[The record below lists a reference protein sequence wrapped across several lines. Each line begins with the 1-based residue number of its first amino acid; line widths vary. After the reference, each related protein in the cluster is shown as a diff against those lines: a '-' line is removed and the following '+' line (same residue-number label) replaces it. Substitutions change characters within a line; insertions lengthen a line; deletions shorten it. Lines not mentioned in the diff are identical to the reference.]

1 MESIRVDLS
10 DRVRFLLRVGDT
22 ALILAQRN
30 AEWCGHAPVLEE
42 DLALP
47 NLALDQL
54 GQARALLTHA
64 GSLTG
69 HDEDQ
74 LAYLRDEA
82 QFLNPVLVELPHAPD
97 NRKPGDFG
105 FTVLR
110 NALLAQWFLQLY
122 GRLQSSDDAEL
133 AAIAAKAVKETR
145 YHWQHSADW
154 VVRLGDGTAESHR
167 RLQAALERIWPYVP
181 ELFAGTEFEAL
192 QAPWRAAIEAL
203 LQAATLKLPKDG
215 QHIHQGHKGVHSEHL
230 GHLLA
235 EMQVLQRAYPGGVW

>member
-1 MESIRVDLS
+1 MESIRLTLT
-10 DRVRFLLRVGDT
+10 DRQRFILRIADT
-22 ALILAQRN
+22 ALVLAQRN

-64 GSLTG
+64 GKISG

-74 LAYLRDEA
+74 LAYLRDES
-82 QFLNPVLVELPHAPD
+82 QFLNPVVVELPHAPD
-97 NRKPGDFG
+97 NRQPGDFG

-110 NALLAQWFLQLY
+110 NACMAQWFLLVYAQL
-122 GRLQSSDDAEL
+122 QTSDDTEL
-133 AAIAAKAVKETR
+133 AAIAAKAIKECR

-154 VVRLGDGTAESHR
+154 VIRLGDGTAESHR
-167 RLQAALERIWPYVP
+167 RLQAALQRLWPYVP
-181 ELFAGTEFEAL
+181 ELFAEQFADL
-192 QAPWRAAIEAL
+192 QVPWRDAINAL
-203 LQAATLKLPKDG
+203 LTEATLKAPADG

>member
-1 MESIRVDLS
+1 MESLQLKPDARQ
-10 DRVRFLLRVGDT
+10 RYLLRIADT

-47 NLALDQL
+47 NIALDQL
-54 GQARALLTHA
+54 GLARALLTLA
-64 GSLTG
+64 GQISG

-74 LAYLRDEA
+74 LALLRDEGD
-82 QFLNPVLVELPHAPD
+82 FRNPVIVELPHAPD
-97 NRKPGDFG
+97 DRKPGDFG

-110 NALLAQWFLQLY
+110 NALLAQWFLQLLP
-122 GRLQSSDDAEL
+122 RLQTGDDAEL
-133 AAIAAKAVKETR
+133 AAIAAKAIKECR

-154 VVRLGDGTAESHR
+154 VIRLGDGTAESQR
-167 RLQAALERIWPYVP
+167 RMQAALERLWPYVP
-181 ELFAGTEFEAL
+181 ELFAGDGFEAL
-192 QAPWRAAIEAL
+192 QAGWQQAIEAL
-203 LQAATLKLPKDG
+203 LAEATLTLPKEG
-215 QHIHQGHKGVHSEHL
+215 QHIHQGHRGVHSEHL

>member
-1 MESIRVDLS
+1 MESISLKPDARQ
-10 DRVRFLLRVGDT
+10 RYLLRIADT

-47 NLALDQL
+47 NIALDQL
-54 GQARALLTHA
+54 GLARALLTLA
-64 GSLTG
+64 GQISG

-74 LAYLRDEA
+74 LAFLRDESD
-82 QFLNPVLVELPHAPD
+82 FLNAVIVELPHAPD
-97 NRKPGDFG
+97 NRKPGDFA

-110 NALLAQWFLQLY
+110 NAMLAQWFLQLLPH
-122 GRLQSSDDAEL
+122 LQAGDDKEL
-133 AAIAAKAVKETR
+133 AGIAAKAIKECR

-154 VVRLGDGTAESHR
+154 VIRLGDGTEDSR
-167 RLQAALERIWPYVP
+167 RRMQAALDRIWPYVP
-181 ELFAGTEFEAL
+181 ELFAEGFEDL
-192 QAPWRAAIEAL
+192 QAGWCAAIAAL
-203 LQAATLKLPKDG
+203 LAEATLKCPKDG

>member
-1 MESIRVDLS
+1 MESIRLKPDA
-10 DRVRFLLRVGDT
+10 RQRQLLRIADT

-30 AEWCGHAPVLEE
+30 AEWCGHAPILEE

-47 NLALDQL
+47 NIALDQL
-54 GQARALLTHA
+54 GLARALLTHA
-64 GSLTG
+64 GAFSG

-74 LAYLRDEA
+74 LAFLRDEGD
-82 QFLNPVLVELPHAPD
+82 FLNAVIVELPHAPD

-110 NALLAQWFLQLY
+110 NAMLAQWFLQLLPT
-122 GRLQSSDDAEL
+122 LQQGEGKEL
-133 AAIAAKAVKETR
+133 AAIAAKAIKECR

-154 VVRLGDGTAESHR
+154 VIRLGDGTAESQR
-167 RLQAALERIWPYVP
+167 RMQAALERIWPYVP
-181 ELFAGTEFEAL
+181 ELFADGFEDL
-192 QAPWRAAIEAL
+192 QPGWREAMEAL
-203 LQAATLKLPKDG
+203 LAEAALKLPKDG
-215 QHIHQGHKGVHSEHL
+215 QHIHQGHQGVHSEHL

>member
-1 MESIRVDLS
+1 MPLELTPAARV
-10 DRVRFLLRVGDT
+10 LLRVGDT

-64 GSLTG
+64 GQALG
-69 HDEDQ
+69 LDEDQ
-74 LAYLRDEA
+74 LAYLRDER
-82 QFLNPVLVELPHAPD
+82 QFCNAVLAELPHAPD
-97 NRKPGDFG
+97 NRQPGDFA

-110 NALLAQWFLQLY
+110 NALLSQWFLGVY
-122 GRLQSSDDAEL
+122 GQWAAQAADTEL
-133 AAIAAKAVKETR
+133 AAIAAKALKECR

-154 VVRLGDGTAESHR
+154 VERLGDGTAESHR
-167 RLQAALERIWPYVP
+167 RMQAALNRAWPYLP
-181 ELFAGTEFEAL
+181 ELFAGEWAAL
-192 QAPWRAAIEAL
+192 QPAWAAQVEPLLARA
-203 LQAATLKLPKDG
+203 KLVAPKDG
-215 QHIHQGHKGVHSEHL
+215 QHIHQGFAGVHSEHL

-235 EMQVLQRAYPGGVW
+235 EMQVLHRAHPGGVW

>member
-1 MESIRVDLS
+1 M
-10 DRVRFLLRVGDT
+10 DRRFVLRLADT

-47 NLALDQL
+47 NIALDQL
-54 GQARALLTHA
+54 GLARALL
-64 GSLTG
+64 SLVG
-69 HDEDQ
+69 DEDQ
-74 LAYLRDEA
+74 LAFLRNESE
-82 QFLNPVLVELPHAPD
+82 FLNPVLVELPHAPD

-110 NALLAQWFLQLY
+110 NAMLAQWWLQLLP
-122 GRLQSSDDAEL
+122 RLQAKSGEL
-133 AAIAAKAVKETR
+133 APIAAKAVKECR

-154 VVRLGDGTAESHR
+154 VIRLGDGTAESQQR
-167 RLQAALERIWPYVP
+167 MQTALERAWPYVP
-181 ELFAGTEFEAL
+181 ELFADGFEDL
-192 QAPWRAAIEAL
+192 QPGWREAMDAL
-203 LQAATLKLPKDG
+203 LQEATLKAPKDG
-215 QHIHQGHKGVHSEHL
+215 QHIHQGHRGVHTEHL

>member
-1 MESIRVDLS
+1 MESIRLTPDA
-10 DRVRFLLRVGDT
+10 RQRQLLRIADT
-22 ALILAQRN
+22 ALVLAQRN

-47 NLALDQL
+47 NIALDQL
-54 GQARALLTHA
+54 GLARALLTLA
-64 GSLTG
+64 GQTSG

-74 LAYLRDEA
+74 LAYLRDEGD
-82 QFLNPVLVELPHAPD
+82 FLNAVIVELPHAPD

-110 NALLAQWFLQLY
+110 NAMLAQWFLQLLP
-122 GRLQSSDDAEL
+122 RLQAGDDKEL
-133 AAIAAKAVKETR
+133 AAIAAKAIKECR

-154 VVRLGDGTAESHR
+154 VIRLGDGTAESKQR
-167 RLQAALERIWPYVP
+167 MQAALERIWPYAP
-181 ELFAGTEFEAL
+181 ELFADGFEDL
-192 QAPWRAAIEAL
+192 QAGWRAAMEAL
-203 LQAATLKLPKDG
+203 LAEAGLKLPKDG
-215 QHIHQGHKGVHSEHL
+215 QHIHQGHLGVHSEHL